1 MLTFWSALFN
11 VMLWGFDGDVQMAGL
26 HVLDTKQKM
35 EQVINYPVTY
45 QDAKSVEYITDEGD
59 YFTVTLDQG
68 KVVYMENAWGESEE
82 SIKPLFTNFEFG
94 KTTLRNVRE
103 EFCSNGYAYKR
114 KMGFVTAKDFIM
126 FKCFNLNPNSSEVLV
141 TVFRVSLKE
150 DTNSENI
157 EDKMKLDAV
166 ILADRA
172 YLDKKWGKEKVF
184 EN

>member
-1 MLTFWSALFN
+1 MLSFWSALFN
-11 VMLWGFDGDVQMAGL
+11 VMLWGFAGDVEMAGL
-26 HVLDTKQKM
+26 HVNDSKQKM
-35 EQVINYPVTY
+35 HEVIDYPVVY
-45 QDAKSVEYITDEGD
+45 EDAKSAE
-59 YFTVTLDQG
+59 YFTNDGNFFSVTLDQG
-68 KVVYMENAWGESEE
+68 KVVYMENAWGENEE
-82 SIKPLFTNFEFG
+82 SLKPLFTGFEFG

-103 EFCSNGYAYKR
+103 EFCSEGYAYKR

-150 DTNSENI
+150 DTNSENL
-157 EDKMKLDAV
+157 EDKMTLDAV

-184 EN
+184 AN